1 MFYKQNFFAF
11 HPILMKLG
19 SCFSGCSQIST
30 TLVDPKKQIIHKKD
44 LWISYFFYN
53 VHCSK
58 TEKSAILGGHTGYLK
73 GFNQCFLIIFRI
85 KHICRVKIKFQKSWF
100 WLLHSYTHLYLLPY
114 FSIFSSMWFF
124 YVVCHAYCIF
134 Q

>member
-1 MFYKQNFFAF
+1 MNISSIGSIALLRHNAKVLALSKVLTLTGYNQNFFAF

-73 GFNQCFLIIFRI
+73 GCNQCFLIIFRI
-85 KHICRVKIKFQKSWF
+85 KHIS
-100 WLLHSYTHLYLLPY
+100 
-114 FSIFSSMWFF
+114 
-124 YVVCHAYCIF
+124 AE
-134 Q
+134 